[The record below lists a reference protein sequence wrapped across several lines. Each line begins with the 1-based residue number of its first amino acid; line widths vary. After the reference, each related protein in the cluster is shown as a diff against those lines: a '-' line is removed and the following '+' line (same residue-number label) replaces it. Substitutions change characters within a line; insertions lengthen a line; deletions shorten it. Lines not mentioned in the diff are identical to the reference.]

1 MRTRDAG
8 CAEDR
13 VRRGYQK
20 CSHVAVRVNY
30 NGLRT
35 ERMALL
41 GTQIGNVTL
50 VPLCRGFMFELI

>member
-1 MRTRDAG
+1 MLLSVRTRDAG

-35 ERMALL
+35 ERRPY
-41 GTQIGNVTL
+41 L
-50 VPLCRGFMFELI
+50 VPESEM